1 MEILFKIFIKDKDNI
16 KDQSVRNS
24 YGVFG
29 GAVGIILNII
39 LFAAKLFAGL
49 ITGSV
54 GIAADALNNLSDAG
68 SSIITLIGFK
78 MSGRPADYDH
88 PFGHGRGEYIS
99 GLFVAFLILLMGVEL
114 AKTSVGKIFN
124 PIAVDFKLV
133 SIIILVLSIALKLW
147 MYFFN
152 MKIAKKID
160 STSMTA
166 TAKDSLSDTLSTSAV
181 LAGVLISKYFEIN
194 LDGYIGLLMSV
205 IILYTGYKTI
215 KEAISPL
222 LGVAPDKELVEEI
235 EKTVTDCDDII
246 GMHDLIIHNY
256 GPTRFMMSVHAEVPS
271 DCDIL
276 KIHDKIDLVEKQL
289 SEKFGCDAVIHLDPI
304 ETNNEV
310 ITKTKKIVENIVSEI
325 DVRLSIH
332 DFRMVTGDTHTN
344 VIFDVVIPFDVTLSD
359 RFVTD
364 ILKQKISEFNNSY
377 FAVIHVDRAYYN

>member
-194 LDGYIGLLMSV
+194 LDGYIGLLMSL

>member
-325 DVRLSIH
+325 DARLSIH

>member
-1 MEILFKIFIKDKDNI
+1 MELLFKIFIKDKDNI

-29 GAVGIILNII
+29 GAVGIVLNIV

-49 ITGSV
+49 ITGSI

-78 MSGRPADYDH
+78 MSGRPADHDH

-114 AKTSVGKIFN
+114 AKTSVDKIFN
-124 PIAVDFKLV
+124 PIAIDFKPV
-133 SIIILVLSIALKLW
+133 SIVILILAIATKLW

-152 MKIAKKID
+152 MKIANKIN
-160 STSMTA
+160 STSMEA
-166 TAKDSLSDTLSTSAV
+166 TANDSLSDTLSTTAV

-205 IILYTGYKTI
+205 FILYTGYKTV

-222 LGVAPDKELVEEI
+222 LGVAPDKELVKEI
-235 EKTVTDCDDII
+235 EKTVTSCDDII

-256 GPTRFMMSVHAEVPS
+256 GPTRFMMCVHAEVPA

-310 ITKTKKIVENIVSEI
+310 ITKTRQIVENIVSNLDE
-325 DVRLSIH
+325 RLSMH

-344 VIFDVVIPFDVTLSD
+344 VIFDVVIPFDVELSD

-364 ILKQKISEFNNSY
+364 ILKQKISEFNENY
-377 FAVIHVDRAYYN
+377 FAVIHIDKAYYE

>member
-310 ITKTKKIVENIVSEI
+310 ITKTKKIVENVVSEI
-325 DVRLSIH
+325 DARLSIH